1 MNWIE
6 KYQLAFEMRYPAPV
20 RGFKIVNAIPVEK
33 VIENFSIEERKWAT
47 LVQKELNEK
56 LALLAE
62 NEALKKE
69 VEELRELLTDT
80 INFDKLNGTPPADFK
95 L

>member
-6 KYQLAFEMRYPAPV
+6 KYQLAFEMRYPAPSK
-20 RGFKIVNAIPVEK
+20 GFKIVNAIPVEK
-33 VIENFSIEERKWAT
+33 VIENFSIEEKKWVT

-69 VEELRELLTDT
+69 VEELRGLLTYGIGYTDYS
-80 INFDKLNGTPPADFK
+80 KGGT
-95 L
+95 